1 MAVTEAHAGAKELI
15 KPVHS
20 LSWMVACD
28 GLWLLLSPQA
38 LSPSWPYDK

>member
-1 MAVTEAHAGAKELI
+1 MGVTEAHASAEELI

-20 LSWMVACD
+20 LSWMVVCE

-38 LSPSWPYDK
+38 LSPSSPNDK